1 MPTLPDP
8 ELLRATPAARRA
20 RASLACVAASA
31 LGLSLLAVGPAAHA
45 QPPQPPPPP
54 STAQAPAEQLAAPPL
69 AAPPPA
75 PGAPGVAPGAPPPT
89 GTVAAAPPP
98 APPPPAGYGYPQG
111 YGPPP
116 PGYGPPPQGGEYGPP
131 PPGYGPPQQ
140 GYPYGYPYYGPYY
153 SEPQPA
159 PPRYE
164 RKSTPMMVGGILA
177 TTAGIV
183 GVLAGSAI
191 ASTAVSQ
198 IPIYCESQF
207 GPTICETRSDET
219 QQAVGYG
226 ILITGVVALGV
237 GVPLWVIGS
246 KRVPVKSDET
256 TPSAPSTTPPAA
268 PQTSLR
274 LLVGP
279 TSAGLRVTF

>member
-1 MPTLPDP
+1 
-8 ELLRATPAARRA
+8 
-20 RASLACVAASA
+20 
-31 LGLSLLAVGPAAHA
+31 G
-45 QPPQPPPPP
+45 
-54 STAQAPAEQLAAPPL
+54 
-69 AAPPPA
+69 
-75 PGAPGVAPGAPPPT
+75 
-89 GTVAAAPPP
+89 AAAPPP
-98 APPPPAGYGYPQG
+98 APPPPAGYGYGYPQG

-116 PGYGPPPQGGEYGPP
+116 PGYIPPQGGEYGQP
-131 PPGYGPPQQ
+131 PPGYGPPPQQ

-153 SEPQPA
+153 GEPQPP

-164 RKSTPMMVGGILA
+164 RKNTTMMVGGILA

-191 ASTAVSQ
+191 ASTAANQ
-198 IPIYCESQF
+198 IPIYCDSQF
-207 GPTICETRSDET
+207 GPTICETRTDET
-219 QQAVGYG
+219 QLAVGYG

-256 TPSAPSTTPPAA
+256 TPTTTPAA

-279 TSAGLRVTF
+279 TSAGLHVTF

>member
-1 MPTLPDP
+1 QVPP
-8 ELLRATPAARRA
+8 TPA
-20 RASLACVAASA
+20 
-31 LGLSLLAVGPAAHA
+31 
-45 QPPQPPPPP
+45 PP
-54 STAQAPAEQLAAPPL
+54 SSAQAPAQQPAAPPL

-75 PGAPGVAPGAPPPT
+75 PSAPAGAVPGAPPPSGT
-89 GTVAAAPPP
+89 GAATPPP
-98 APPPPAGYGYPQG
+98 AGYGYGYPQG

-116 PGYGPPPQGGEYGPP
+116 PGYIPPQGGEYGQP
-131 PPGYGPPQQ
+131 PPGYGPPPQ

-153 SEPQPA
+153 GEPQP
-159 PPRYE
+159 PQPRYE
-164 RKSTPMMVGGILA
+164 RKSTPMMIGGILA

-191 ASTAVSQ
+191 ASTAANQ
-198 IPIYCESQF
+198 IPIYCDSDF
-207 GPTICETRSDET
+207 GPTICETRADET
-219 QQAVGYG
+219 QQAVGYA

-256 TPSAPSTTPPAA
+256 TPSTTTPAA

>member
-1 MPTLPDP
+1 
-8 ELLRATPAARRA
+8 
-20 RASLACVAASA
+20 
-31 LGLSLLAVGPAAHA
+31 
-45 QPPQPPPPP
+45 
-54 STAQAPAEQLAAPPL
+54 
-69 AAPPPA
+69 
-75 PGAPGVAPGAPPPT
+75 
-89 GTVAAAPPP
+89 
-98 APPPPAGYGYPQG
+98 
-111 YGPPP
+111 
-116 PGYGPPPQGGEYGPP
+116 
-131 PPGYGPPQQ
+131 
-140 GYPYGYPYYGPYY
+140 
-153 SEPQPA
+153 
-159 PPRYE
+159 
-164 RKSTPMMVGGILA
+164 MMVGGILA

-256 TPSAPSTTPPAA
+256 TPDAPSTTPPAA

-274 LLVGP
+274 LLVSP